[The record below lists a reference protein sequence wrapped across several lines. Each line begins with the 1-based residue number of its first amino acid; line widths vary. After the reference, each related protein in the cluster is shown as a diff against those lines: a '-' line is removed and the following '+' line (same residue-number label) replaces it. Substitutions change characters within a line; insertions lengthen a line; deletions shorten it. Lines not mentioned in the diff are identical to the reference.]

1 MRELQPIEHVIV
13 NSQDQLKPSALLH
26 RLQLQRRVICLEVRH
41 AWFWTSRKWWPA
53 RTMRQINYVNCV
65 ALNLPL
71 VSAMTHNH
79 NECATSTGS
88 NRGNINET
96 ETARQMQR
104 PLCAVKDIRKLFSKR
119 EATWSLK
126 NSEIFLSQQWSKA
139 GSIKPTGMHRE
150 QFRWRCQGHA
160 SSRQRI
166 FAVLSKTCTNS
177 FANKCQHGA
186 STSPK

>member
-1 MRELQPIEHVIV
+1 MV
-13 NSQDQLKPSALLH
+13 NNQDQLAPWALLH
-26 RLQLQRRVICLEVRH
+26 RSQLLRRVICLKVRH

-53 RTMRQINYVNCV
+53 RTMRQINYVNYV

-71 VSAMTHNH
+71 VLAMTHNH
-79 NECATSTGS
+79 KECATSTGT
-88 NRGNINET
+88 NRGNIHET

-119 EATWSLK
+119 KATWSLT
-126 NSEIFLSQQWSKA
+126 NSEVFLSQHWSKA
-139 GSIKPTGMHRE
+139 GPIKPTGMHRE
-150 QFRWRCQGHA
+150 QFRWRCQRHA
-160 SSRQRI
+160 PSPRRI
-166 FAVLSKTCTNS
+166 FPVLSKTCTNS